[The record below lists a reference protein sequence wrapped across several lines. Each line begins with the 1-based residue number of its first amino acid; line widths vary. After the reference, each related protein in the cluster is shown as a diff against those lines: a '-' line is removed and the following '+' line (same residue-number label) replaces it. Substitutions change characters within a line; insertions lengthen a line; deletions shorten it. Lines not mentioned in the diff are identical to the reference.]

1 MSTILG
7 NPITLGGGGAKLN
20 IDFGTTPPS
29 DTSKL
34 WVPLAKKPDAVNITN
49 NVSSIADTAQ
59 VVFDGYRSSNEVNA
73 FSLIDD
79 QIIFSNRISHSSA
92 NSVGYVSLSDFSYSI
107 YSSAYRTIA
116 PMTKIK
122 DRTYTTIMSDSVGSW
137 SFNRYCY
144 SVNLIPGQ
152 IVSFQQASRISYA
165 VPNVSTPIT
174 VGDDMYYIGSTSG
187 SWDSDK
193 WGGLI
198 AKCPYGGNNATYVTT
213 YPAFMMAFP
222 STLSL
227 YNGKIYFIC
236 KPSLD
241 AKDYTYDLCV
251 FDPSNNTT
259 TRLKSDVITVGGLQR
274 DTIPFSVIDGIG
286 YAVDIK
292 GTLFKIDISSYEST
306 SITNAF
312 PFSEVDGTV
321 LLGVTYGGSLYIRR
335 PKSQSSADIGP
346 IYKLTPHIDV
356 ASNTLCIIYDGHN
369 EKWNALVGKGTQLKI
384 DPIQIYLGN
393 DKGAGE
399 KVAGYLYDGSKW
411 VSIEDGSSY
420 IDMRNALSIMG
431 VT

>member
-1 MSTILG
+1 M
-7 NPITLGGGGAKLN
+7 N
-20 IDFGTTPPS
+20 IDFGSIPPA

-34 WVPLAKKPDAVNITN
+34 WVPLAKKPDVVNITN
-49 NVSSIADTAQ
+49 NVSAIADTAQ
-59 VVFDGYRSSNEVNA
+59 VVFGASRSSYAVNA

-79 QIIFSNRISHSSA
+79 KIIFSDRVSHAGA
-92 NSVGYVSLSDFSYSI
+92 NSVGYVSLSDFTHSI

-122 DRTYTTIMSDSVGSW
+122 DKIYTTVMSDDVGSW
-137 SFNRYCY
+137 SFKRHCY
-144 SVNLIPGQ
+144 SVNLVPGQ
-152 IVSFQQASRISYA
+152 IVSFQVASRDSYA

-174 VGDDMYYIGSTSG
+174 VGDDMYYIGGTSG
-187 SWDSDK
+187 SWDADK

-198 AKCPYGGNNATYVTT
+198 AKCPYGGNETTYVTT
-213 YPAFMMAFP
+213 NSAFMMAFP
-222 STLSL
+222 STLSY

-236 KPSLD
+236 KPSLV
-241 AKDYTYDLCV
+241 ATDYTYDLCV
-251 FDPSNNTT
+251 FDPSTNTT

-274 DTIPFSVIDGIG
+274 DTIPFFVIDGVG

-306 SITNAF
+306 SIPNAF
-312 PFSEVDGTV
+312 PFSEANDTV
-321 LLGVTYGGSLYIRR
+321 LLGVSYGGSLYIRQ
-335 PKSQSSADIGP
+335 PKSVSSTDIGP

-356 ASNTLCIIYDGHN
+356 AKNTLCIIYDGHN
-369 EKWNALVGKGTQLKI
+369 EKWNALTGKDTQLKI

-411 VSIEDGSSY
+411 VSVEDGSPY
-420 IDMRNALSIMG
+420 LDMLNALNIMG
-431 VT
+431 VN